1 MPAAA
6 VRQEE
11 RVLFELIGRKG
22 HLGGEMWLFVKAQRV
37 SLGVHSRRFLLFEG
51 VRGK

>member
-11 RVLFELIGRKG
+11 QVLFGIIGRKG
-22 HLGGEMWLFVKAQRV
+22 HVGGEMLLFVKVQRF
-37 SLGVHSRRFLLFEG
+37 SLGVHSKRFILYEG
-51 VRGK
+51 ARGK